1 MDSPIFYIAA
11 VLAFAPALA
20 LMYALVR
27 KYTYPYTDHPYF
39 GDPMFFGLFAVGLI
53 AGTVMFMVYTYIMNA
68 ILGIILFSVVQCLAL
83 VVVMNLKRFRGHSE
97 SIFYGLAFGLGAG
110 CATGTGF
117 IYYIASATDS
127 LGDSVDVAGYAYL
140 FIMSLSMLFEYS
152 AVGIDIGNGIARHA
166 PMQYAASAMIWNLV
180 FWIVVYVS
188 LDNSDSAVM
197 YVAAAAVLALSAIYL
212 CAGALREIPRMV
224 REVDSQNRKGK
235 KGKNSR
241 DSL

>member
-152 AVGIDIGNGIARHA
+152 AVGIDIGNGIARML
-166 PMQYAASAMIWNLV
+166 PCST
-180 FWIVVYVS
+180 
-188 LDNSDSAVM
+188 
-197 YVAAAAVLALSAIYL
+197 
-212 CAGALREIPRMV
+212 RPPR
-224 REVDSQNRKGK
+224 
-235 KGKNSR
+235 
-241 DSL
+241 